1 MEAFLA
7 RVRIP
12 ALMEVLVPEPG
23 QDIGDLI
30 RRGSRNARLVLLGL
44 PEVPAGEE
52 LAHAERML
60 SLVVGL
66 PPTLLVRNAGP
77 FRGRLV

>member
-1 MEAFLA
+1 MKAFLA
-7 RVRIP
+7 RVRIR
-12 ALMEVLVPEPG
+12 AEMDVMVPEPG
-23 QDIGDLI
+23 QSIGELI
-30 RRGSRNARLVLLGL
+30 QHGSRNARLVLLGL

-52 LAHAERML
+52 LEHATRML
-60 SLVVGL
+60 SLVEGL